1 MGRYIIRRSLFAI
14 PTLVAIS
21 LIIFAI
27 LDLAPGDPTSNLP
40 LTIPAE
46 IREQIRESL
55 GLNDPFLIAWLKW
68 MRLMFINEPL
78 HAIDSIFGTCIGDC
92 ENRARILSW
101 SSRAPAID
109 IIMQRMPQTL
119 WVLGLAFIF
128 GILIAIPVGVIS
140 AYKQYSAFDN
150 VGTFVTMVGF
160 SVPTFFTGLLAIVI
174 FSVWLGWFPSFYTT
188 THVVDWTSWE
198 SISFQFKQ
206 MIMPIAVLSL
216 FNAAALSRFTRA
228 SMLDNLNEDYVRTAR
243 SKGLKENKV
252 VMTHVMRNSLI
263 PVVTLI
269 ALQVPGIFAGA
280 IITEQIFRI
289 NGLGALLI
297 TAIGQSDLPMVQT
310 LTFMFAVLIVLFNL
324 IADVLYGVMDPRIRY
339 D

>member
-1 MGRYIIRRSLFAI
+1 MGRYIIRRTLFAI
-14 PTLVAIS
+14 PTLIAIS

-27 LDLAPGDPTSNLP
+27 LDLAPGDPTSQLP

-46 IREQIRESL
+46 VREQIRESL

-92 ENRARILSW
+92 ENRARIISW

-109 IIMQRMPQTL
+109 VIMQRMPQTL

-198 SISFQFKQ
+198 SISFQLKQ

-297 TAIGQSDLPMVQT
+297 TAIGQSDVPMVQT

-324 IADVLYGVMDPRIRY
+324 IADVMYGVMDPRIRY